1 MTVYVDS
8 TFTMTPQ
15 GDTPLAQQ
23 ARRNGNR
30 WCHMW
35 ADTRQELDAMADKL
49 GLRRSWVQLDTKPY
63 MIHYD
68 LVPSK
73 RALAVKAGAV
83 EIKAIEYM
91 RMKIAGSQLAP
102 DPESLAASLYGVELD
117 G

>member
-23 ARRNGNR
+23 ARRNGSR

-35 ADTRQELDAMADKL
+35 ADSREELNAMADKL
-49 GLRRSWVQLDTKPY
+49 GLKRAWIQWDAKPY

-73 RALAVKAGAV
+73 RALAIKAGAV
-83 EIKAIEYM
+83 EITAIQYM
-91 RMKIAGSQLAP
+91 RMRIAEAQPLA
-102 DPESLAASLYGVELD
+102 EAHALAASLYGVELD